1 MQVNSQVSKKQ
12 VCESDIDALEESHS
26 KAQGEEAETT
36 NNAMQLQV
44 SPIGVFSTSLT
55 PEDNQTKDEF
65 EVKQIQRE
73 HVPFHRTCC
82 VPTGNLE
89 ATKEKNEPS
98 ELQWANQ
105 ITAQRNIMETMQ
117 VDINTDDNIEEPKDQ
132 VVQTIRSKSIEV
144 QVNLNNIENLKSAE
158 LHSKK
163 IENLN
168 ENQQYTNNAKNIV
181 SLDIKPH
188 VSSDMD
194 TPQVEEPHTKK
205 MASSFEDLS
214 TTQSVDSY
222 YSETTTKDQKPKS
235 MGFEDK
241 TTKLPTKK
249 NIVHEYRHERRSS
262 SPTPT
267 SFFDFLNS
275 NMEDQA
281 DSDSA
286 IYHKIKA
293 TSATFHASR
302 PSALAPRRKL
312 VHKTTKLSSTNQQK
326 TTRKLPSHELYAA
339 LHEHQTRRDVATKAL
354 NASENQIRNKHMI
367 FSFNHE
373 CESLSSSESSEDDR
387 HCKNYHGYKRETKA
401 GTHGYHFAPKMCV
414 HIKKRQTTSTTYLYK
429 KPIYIIISKLA

>member
-1 MQVNSQVSKKQ
+1 MQVNSQDSTNQLCK
-12 VCESDIDALEESHS
+12 SDIDAPEECHS
-26 KAQGEEAETT
+26 KVQGEEAEPT

-44 SPIGVFSTSLT
+44 SLVGVFSTSLT
-55 PEDNQTKDEF
+55 PEDNQTKDAF

-82 VPTGNLE
+82 VPKGNLE

-98 ELQWANQ
+98 KLQWANQ
-105 ITAQRNIMETMQ
+105 ITAQQNIMETMQ
-117 VDINTDDNIEEPKDQ
+117 VDINNDGNIEEPKDQ
-132 VVQTIRSKSIEV
+132 VVQTIKSKSIEV
-144 QVNLNNIENLKSAE
+144 QVSLDNIENLESNE
-158 LHSKK
+158 FHSKK

-168 ENQQYTNNAKNIV
+168 EIQQYTNNSKNIV
-181 SLDIKPH
+181 SLDIESH
-188 VSSDMD
+188 VSLNTD

-214 TTQSVDSY
+214 TTQSVYSY
-222 YSETTTKDQKPKS
+222 YSETTTKDQEPKI
-235 MGFEDK
+235 MGIEDK

-249 NIVHEYRHERRSS
+249 SIVHEYRHERRSS

-275 NMEDQA
+275 DMEDQA

-286 IYHKIKA
+286 IYHKITAISA
-293 TSATFHASR
+293 TSHASR

-312 VHKTTKLSSTNQQK
+312 IRKTTKLSSTNQQQ
-326 TTRKLPSHELYAA
+326 TTRKFPSHELYAA

-354 NASENQIRNKHMI
+354 NASENQIRNKDMI

-387 HCKNYHGYKRETKA
+387 HCKNYHGYKHETKA
-401 GTHGYHFAPKMCV
+401 GTHGYHFAPKMRV
-414 HIKKRQTTSTTYLYK
+414 HIKKTRYFSCLS
-429 KPIYIIISKLA
+429 I